1 MMKPLWRV
9 GAPMIALE
17 HLEIETLIGYLGE
30 LLDSNDTPDK
40 DISVLS
46 VVYGKLVERLG
57 E

>member
-1 MMKPLWRV
+1 MKPLQRV

-17 HLEIETLIGYLGE
+17 YMEIETLIGYLGE
-30 LLDSNDTPDK
+30 LLDDSATPDR

-46 VVYGKLVERLG
+46 GIYCKLAKRLG

>member
-1 MMKPLWRV
+1 MKPLQRV

-17 HLEIETLIGYLGE
+17 YMEIETLIGYLGE
-30 LLDSNDTPDK
+30 LLDDSATPDK

-46 VVYGKLVERLG
+46 GVYGKLVKRLG

>member
-1 MMKPLWRV
+1 MKPLWRV

-30 LLDSNDTPDK
+30 LLDDKQTPDK

-46 VVYGKLVERLG
+46 AVYGKLVKRLG